1 MRAPRQA
8 WPDTFLMPPGDLPVV
23 STISTFTTTATTVLL
38 EHTTAAAGFTTTAT
52 TTAAATAAAAA
63 AAITAATA
71 ATTAAIAATAAT
83 TTAIAA
89 IAATAATAAIATA
102 AATTAAT
109 AATAAAAFFAG
120 PGFVDGQ
127 RSIVEVFAIQCVD
140 CRTSASI
147 IHLDKGE
154 AAWATRLSISD
165 QVNALHFTMLAEVL
179 AKIIFACRVGEIPHI
194 DAHHRNEIR
203 VPERTGA
210 NHGPRGGP

>member
-1 MRAPRQA
+1 M
-8 WPDTFLMPPGDLPVV
+8 
-23 STISTFTTTATTVLL
+23 
-38 EHTTAAAGFTTTAT
+38 
-52 TTAAATAAAAA
+52 
-63 AAITAATA
+63 
-71 ATTAAIAATAAT
+71 
-83 TTAIAA
+83 
-89 IAATAATAAIATA
+89 
-102 AATTAAT
+102 
-109 AATAAAAFFAG
+109 
-120 PGFVDGQ
+120 
-127 RSIVEVFAIQCVD
+127 EVFAIQCVD

>member
-38 EHTTAAAGFTTTAT
+38 EHTTAAAGFSTTAT
-52 TTAAATAAAAA
+52 TTAAATATAA
-63 AAITAATA
+63 AAIT
-71 ATTAAIAATAAT
+71 AATAAT

-89 IAATAATAAIATA
+89 IAATATATATAAIATA
-102 AATTAAT
+102 AATAA
-109 AATAAAAFFAG
+109 AAAAAAAFFAG

>member
-89 IAATAATAAIATA
+89 IAATATAAIATA
-102 AATTAAT
+102 AATT

>member
-38 EHTTAAAGFTTTAT
+38 EHTTAAAGFTTTA
-52 TTAAATAAAAA
+52 AATATAA

-71 ATTAAIAATAAT
+71 ATAAAIAATAAT

-89 IAATAATAAIATA
+89 IAATATAAIATA
-102 AATTAAT
+102 AATT